1 MLFIKDELVN
11 EIKNSKY
18 KVYSIEP
25 LHEGV
30 ECFPCAT
37 QFEGK
42 DTYFI
47 TSVKPENIRC
57 DKSSGACKFYYT
69 NEDLSEVADWF
80 PAHVIPIGTKFVKIK
95 KNKRPGIGSNTC
107 IVDVSQL
114 PAFNTDTTNEDVS
127 VNDYKFF
134 LTLFN
139 EYTISQCVYDR
150 SNFYDAKITSSKY
163 ELPSKLQNSDF
174 LKSKDFKVINVKRNE
189 MESVPVGLIVKEST
203 DKYTIEYG
211 TVYIDMN
218 NVVSIK
224 WN

>member
-1 MLFIKDELVN
+1 MIFVKDEL
-11 EIKNSKY
+11 IKEAKNTKY
-18 KVYSIEP
+18 RVYSKSP

-47 TSVKPENIRC
+47 TSVKTENIRC

-95 KNKRPGIGSNTC
+95 KNKKPCIGSYNC
-107 IVDVSQL
+107 LVDVSQL
-114 PAFNTDTTNEDVS
+114 PAFNTDTTNEDVA
-127 VNDYKFF
+127 VNEYKFF

-139 EYTISQCVYDR
+139 EYTISQCIYER
-150 SNFYDAKITSSKY
+150 NKLYDAKVTSSKY
-163 ELPSKLQNSDF
+163 DLPAKLQNSDF
-174 LKSKDFKVINVKRNE
+174 LKSKDFTVINVRRNE
-189 MESVPVGLIVKEST
+189 METVPVGLIVKEST
-203 DKYTIEYG
+203 DKYVIEYG
-211 TVYIDMN
+211 TVFIDMN
-218 NVVSIK
+218 NIISIK